1 MRENIKIKSVNFHTK
16 VGQVAE
22 NLANIKNEIVKADKE
37 KVNILSFP
45 ELSLTGAS
53 LYHGYLDKNIQSQS
67 LKALYEFQD
76 FSQDFD
82 LLFTVGLPFV
92 AGGKLYNAIMLIKSG
107 KILGGYSKEN
117 LKSYEKEVFYSDS
130 DDWTFVDEGIYT
142 FNNECLEI
150 NGLKIAVTI
159 GEDEEKI
166 IPNSLKF
173 KEMGADIILNPSAST
188 RYALSKKEI
197 INRIKYLSKD
207 ITYVYTSAGFGESST
222 DFVYEGLNIIANDGK
237 IEDIEKYGP
246 AIYIKD
252 FDINPHVDYNYASD
266 FESLDF
272 NKFTDEKIKVH
283 PFPYLPVYEDRAE
296 FCRDVLE
303 IGALGLLTRMNNI
316 DISKVC
322 LGVSGGLDSTM
333 ALLTI
338 VKAFEIGQLDKNN
351 ILAYTMP
358 AFGTSDR
365 TKSNAYKLCQALD
378 IDLKEIDISKSVSQH
393 LKDIGHDLE
402 SKDTAYENAQA
413 RERTQV
419 LFDLA
424 NMHGAIVIGTGDLS
438 EISQGFATFNGD
450 HMSNYSL
457 NASLTKT
464 EMRYIIRYLA
474 EVSPNKKLQ
483 EVLTDILDTPI
494 SPELKKEEEGEIS
507 QKTEDI
513 LGPYELID
521 FFIHESLDKGYEA
534 EKVYEDSKIA
544 FAAKYDEKTIK
555 KWLISFYKRFTS
567 SQFKRS
573 TSVDSPAVRKRTMS
587 PRTGYKLPSDMESTI
602 FIDKLNEL

>member
-22 NLANIKNEIVKADKE
+22 NLANIKNEVVKAEKE

-67 LKALYEFQD
+67 LKALYELQD

-197 INRIKYLSKD
+197 INRIEYLSKD

-252 FDINPHVDYNYASD
+252 FDINPHVDYNYA
-266 FESLDF
+266 
-272 NKFTDEKIKVH
+272 
-283 PFPYLPVYEDRAE
+283 
-296 FCRDVLE
+296 
-303 IGALGLLTRMNNI
+303 
-316 DISKVC
+316 
-322 LGVSGGLDSTM
+322 
-333 ALLTI
+333 
-338 VKAFEIGQLDKNN
+338 
-351 ILAYTMP
+351 
-358 AFGTSDR
+358 
-365 TKSNAYKLCQALD
+365 
-378 IDLKEIDISKSVSQH
+378 
-393 LKDIGHDLE
+393 
-402 SKDTAYENAQA
+402 
-413 RERTQV
+413 
-419 LFDLA
+419 
-424 NMHGAIVIGTGDLS
+424 
-438 EISQGFATFNGD
+438 
-450 HMSNYSL
+450 
-457 NASLTKT
+457 
-464 EMRYIIRYLA
+464 
-474 EVSPNKKLQ
+474 
-483 EVLTDILDTPI
+483 
-494 SPELKKEEEGEIS
+494 
-507 QKTEDI
+507 
-513 LGPYELID
+513 
-521 FFIHESLDKGYEA
+521 
-534 EKVYEDSKIA
+534 
-544 FAAKYDEKTIK
+544 
-555 KWLISFYKRFTS
+555 
-567 SQFKRS
+567 
-573 TSVDSPAVRKRTMS
+573 
-587 PRTGYKLPSDMESTI
+587 
-602 FIDKLNEL
+602 

>member
-1 MRENIKIKSVNFHTK
+1 
-16 VGQVAE
+16 
-22 NLANIKNEIVKADKE
+22 
-37 KVNILSFP
+37 
-45 ELSLTGAS
+45 
-53 LYHGYLDKNIQSQS
+53 
-67 LKALYEFQD
+67 
-76 FSQDFD
+76 
-82 LLFTVGLPFV
+82 
-92 AGGKLYNAIMLIKSG
+92 
-107 KILGGYSKEN
+107 
-117 LKSYEKEVFYSDS
+117 
-130 DDWTFVDEGIYT
+130 
-142 FNNECLEI
+142 
-150 NGLKIAVTI
+150 
-159 GEDEEKI
+159 
-166 IPNSLKF
+166 
-173 KEMGADIILNPSAST
+173 
-188 RYALSKKEI
+188 
-197 INRIKYLSKD
+197 
-207 ITYVYTSAGFGESST
+207 
-222 DFVYEGLNIIANDGK
+222 
-237 IEDIEKYGP
+237 
-246 AIYIKD
+246 
-252 FDINPHVDYNYASD
+252 D

-322 LGVSGGLDSTM
+322 IGVSGGLDSTM

-378 IDLKEIDISKSVSQH
+378 IDLKEIDISKSVTQH

-483 EVLTDILDTPI
+483 EVLT
-494 SPELKKEEEGEIS
+494 
-507 QKTEDI
+507 
-513 LGPYELID
+513 
-521 FFIHESLDKGYEA
+521 
-534 EKVYEDSKIA
+534 
-544 FAAKYDEKTIK
+544 
-555 KWLISFYKRFTS
+555 
-567 SQFKRS
+567 
-573 TSVDSPAVRKRTMS
+573 
-587 PRTGYKLPSDMESTI
+587 
-602 FIDKLNEL
+602 